1 MFEGL
6 MPVPDSTFVRKL
18 KQFDPKLEC
27 RFSRRHG
34 RFIVTQP
41 RVTKPE
47 RPAEVWMI
55 NGDSGE
61 FRQPDSRDLKILFG
75 GDLHR
80 ISVEERERK
89 AIAYMKGYKKKQ
101 KKNVKDEIR
110 NRTKDGVIQLKKMYY
125 KTGNLGKAPAPF
137 RKIERKPKGK
147 VFK

>member
-1 MFEGL
+1 MYEGL
-6 MPVPDSTFVRKL
+6 TPSPDSTFVRKL
-18 KQFDPKLEC
+18 REFDPKLEV

-34 RFIVTQP
+34 RFIITQP

-55 NGDSGE
+55 NEEDGG

-80 ISVEERERK
+80 VSVEERIKKGE
-89 AIAYMKGYKKKQ
+89 AYMSGYDEKQ
-101 KKNVKDEIR
+101 KKDVKDEIR
-110 NRTKDGVIQLKKMYY
+110 NRTKDGKIQLKQMYY
-125 KTGNLGKAPAPF
+125 KMGNLGKAPAPF
-137 RKIERKPKGK
+137 RKIVKKPKGK